1 MVRAV
6 VSVVVCRELLSVNSV
21 EAVVITWG
29 AKVIVV
35 DETVGISAGLDWG
48 ERLVGTANEDVLPY
62 GVDVVFWK

>member
-1 MVRAV
+1 MRAV
-6 VSVVVCRELLSVNSV
+6 VSVVVCRELLSTDSV

-35 DETVGISAGLDWG
+35 DKTVGMNAGLDWG
-48 ERLVGTANEDVLPY
+48 EILVGKANEDVFLY